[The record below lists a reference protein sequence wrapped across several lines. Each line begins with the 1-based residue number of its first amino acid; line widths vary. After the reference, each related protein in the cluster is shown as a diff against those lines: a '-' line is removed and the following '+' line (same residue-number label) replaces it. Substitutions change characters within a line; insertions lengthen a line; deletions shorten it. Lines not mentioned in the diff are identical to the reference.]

1 MRSVTENLDQLM
13 YTGLLGIILLYI
25 YASVG
30 FQFIADTFYDDTL
43 HSSLLNRKG
52 DSVCMSLMHCF
63 LSTLN
68 YGVRMGGGIGEFL
81 PAQTFIP
88 ENRLAYYIRFAYDLS
103 FFLLVITIL
112 LNVIFGIIID
122 TFAQLRAQNN

>member
-1 MRSVTENLDQLM
+1 LISDGQFLFYIIYLIFSLQGAFQSPVFYSFHLLDVTKRVRTLKTVMRSVTENLDQLM

-81 PAQTFIP
+81 PA
-88 ENRLAYYIRFAYDLS
+88 
-103 FFLLVITIL
+103 
-112 LNVIFGIIID
+112 
-122 TFAQLRAQNN
+122 